1 MIALGLL
8 RAVPVWAWALA
19 GALAWGAWQKH
30 RATEAGAELA
40 AVLQQTAQLRES
52 AMHQALIETTRRLS
66 AQQEAADAAER
77 QARRARADSAAAAGA
92 ADRLRDHAARL
103 AASAAAC
110 DPAAAGVGPAASAPG
125 SVLAD
130 MLGRLEAHGRELAAE
145 ADRRGIAGSECA
157 QRYDAL
163 TLPSALAR

>member
-1 MIALGLL
+1 MPSILQFLRFVPMWAYVVIA
-8 RAVPVWAWALA
+8 ALA
-19 GALAWGAWQKH
+19 FGAFQH
-30 RATEAGAELA
+30 RRAERAGAEL
-40 AVLQQTAQLRES
+40 LRHQHETATLRES

-110 DPAAAGVGPAASAPG
+110 DPAAAAIGPAASAPAV
-125 SVLAD
+125 VLAD
-130 MLGRLEAHGRELAAE
+130 MLGFLEARGRELAAE

-157 QRYDAL
+157 SRYDAL
-163 TLPSALAR
+163 TAPR

>member
-1 MIALGLL
+1 MSFALL
-8 RAVPVWAWALA
+8 RAVPLWAWALTA
-19 GALAWGAWQKH
+19 ALLWGGWQYR
-30 RATEAGAELA
+30 RAERAGAELLRHQHEVA
-40 AVLQQTAQLRES
+40 TLRES
-52 AMHQALIETTRRLS
+52 AMHSALVETSRRLA
-66 AQQEAADAAER
+66 AQQEAADAAEL

-92 ADRLRDHAARL
+92 ADRLREHAARL

-110 DPAAAGVGPAASAPG
+110 DPAAAAVGPAASAPG